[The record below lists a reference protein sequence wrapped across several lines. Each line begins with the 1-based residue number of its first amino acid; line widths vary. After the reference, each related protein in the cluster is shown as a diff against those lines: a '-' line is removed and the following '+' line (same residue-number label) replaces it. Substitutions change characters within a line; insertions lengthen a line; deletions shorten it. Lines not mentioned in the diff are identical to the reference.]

1 MFHFFL
7 LYLHIQYPAH
17 MILITNTYFRIVI
30 HKCGLDHL
38 RYPPK
43 QRIKLYNDGV
53 KQQNNYI
60 STC

>member
-1 MFHFFL
+1 
-7 LYLHIQYPAH
+7 